1 MTNTF
6 RRRIVLLGMLAAPF
20 VAMPLLAQS
29 PTPEGTVITNTA
41 TASFTD
47 ANNNTY
53 SNVTA
58 STSITVGLKLG
69 VTVTTSA
76 ATQTPASPSTGNTV
90 TFTIANSGN
99 ANKDTVQVTNT
110 LAAGITVS
118 QYVLTVNGS
127 AVGTYATLAALNTAL
142 ATAAG
147 NGINYASTAT
157 VAVTYDVAS
166 GKGGATLPITLTAT
180 SQRDPGNPA
189 QTARTGSATTNVQ
202 PPVNVVINTT
212 PDAQAVSRLP
222 SNGTQ
227 YTEVFTVQNNGNA
240 SDNISLAG
248 SQSGG
253 ILTIVSVNGTAGAS
267 SSVTVASGS
276 SASVNVVYT
285 VANGAAAGATGTLTL
300 TATSG
305 NDNTKNDPGSY
316 VVTVIRS
323 AVTITKVAYK
333 DDQTTAIGA
342 SKVLPGDFVQYKITV
357 TNGGAA
363 AASTVSVTDPLA
375 AQLTYDSATGDL
387 AGWSF
392 TPSGGGVQA
401 TLSGT
406 LAAGASRFF
415 WVRAQVK

>member
-1 MTNTF
+1 MTNTL
-6 RRRIVLLGMLAAPF
+6 RRRIVLLGMLASPF
-20 VAMPLLAQS
+20 VASPLLAQS

-53 SNVTA
+53 TNVTA
-58 STSITVGLKLG
+58 SASITVGLKLG

-99 ANKDTVQVTNT
+99 ANADTVQVTNT
-110 LAAGITVS
+110 LASGITVS

-127 AVGTYATLAALNTAL
+127 AVGTYTTLAAMNTAL
-142 ATAAG
+142 STA
-147 NGINYASTAT
+147 GISYNSTAT

-180 SQRDPGNPA
+180 SQRDAGNAA

-212 PDAQAVSRLP
+212 PDNQAVSRLP

-227 YTEVFTVQNNGNA
+227 YTEVFTVQNSGNS
-240 SDNISLAG
+240 SDNISLAA

-305 NDNTKNDPGSY
+305 NDNTKNDAGSY
-316 VVTVIRS
+316 VITVIRS

-333 DDQTTAIGA
+333 DDQTTTVGA
-342 SKVLPGDFVQYKITV
+342 SKVLPGDYVQYKITV

-363 AASTVSVTDPLA
+363 AASTVVVTDPLA
-375 AQLTYDSATGDL
+375 SQLSYDSATGDA

-401 TLSGT
+401 TLSCT
-406 LAAGASRFF
+406 LAAGASRYF

>member
-20 VAMPLLAQS
+20 VASPLLAQS

-58 STSITVGLKLG
+58 TASITVGLKLG
-69 VTVTTSA
+69 ITVTSP

-90 TFTIANSGN
+90 VFTIANSGN

-110 LAAGITVS
+110 LASGISVT
-118 QYVLTVNGS
+118 QYALTVNGTS
-127 AVGTYATLAALNTAL
+127 IGTYATLALLNTAL

-147 NGINYASTAT
+147 NGIDYGSTAT
-157 VAVTYDVAS
+157 VTLTYDVAT
-166 GKGGATLPITLTAT
+166 GKGGSTLPITLTAT
-180 SQRDPGNPA
+180 SQRDAGNPA
-189 QTARTGSATTNVQ
+189 QTARTGTSTTNVQ
-202 PPVNVVINTT
+202 PPVSVVINTT
-212 PDAQAVSRLP
+212 PDNQAVSRLP

-227 YTEVFTVQNNGNA
+227 YTEVFTVQNSGNS
-240 SDNISLAG
+240 SDNIALVG

-253 ILTIVSVNGTAGAS
+253 ILTIVSVNGTAGS
-267 SSVTVASGS
+267 SGSVTIAAGS
-276 SASVNVVYT
+276 SASINVVYT

-333 DDQTTAIGA
+333 DDQTTVIGA
-342 SKVLPGDFVQYKITV
+342 TKVLPGDFVQYKISV

-363 AASTVSVTDPLA
+363 AASTVVVTDPLA
-375 AQLTYDSATGDL
+375 AALTYDSATGDA

-406 LAAGASRFF
+406 LAAGATRYF

>member
-6 RRRIVLLGMLAAPF
+6 RRRIVLLGMLAAPL
-20 VAMPLLAQS
+20 VATPLLAQS

-58 STSITVGLKLG
+58 SASITVGLKLG
-69 VTVTTSA
+69 ITVSSPA
-76 ATQTPASPSTGNTV
+76 SQTPASPSTGNTV
-90 TFTIANSGN
+90 TFTIANTGN
-99 ANKDTVQVTNT
+99 ANKDTVQVTNA
-110 LAAGITVS
+110 LAAGISVS
-118 QYVLTVNGS
+118 QYALTVNGT
-127 AVGTYATLAALNTAL
+127 AIGTYTTLAALNSAL

-147 NGINYASTAT
+147 NGINYASSAT
-157 VAVTYDVAS
+157 VVITYDVAS

-180 SQRDPGNPA
+180 SQRDAGNPA
-189 QTARTGSATTNVQ
+189 QTARTGSSTTNVL
-202 PPVNVVINTT
+202 PPVAVVINTT
-212 PDAQAVSRLP
+212 PDNQAVSRLP

-227 YTEVFTVQNNGNA
+227 YTEVFTVQNSGNS
-240 SDNISLAG
+240 SDNISLAAT
-248 SQSGG
+248 QSGG

-267 SSVTVASGS
+267 GS
-276 SASVNVVYT
+276 ATIAAGGSASINVVYT

-305 NDNTKNDPGSY
+305 NDNTKNDAGSY

-323 AVTITKVAYK
+323 AVAITKVAYK

-357 TNGGAA
+357 TNNGAA

-375 AQLTYDSATGDL
+375 AALTYDSATGDL
-387 AGWSF
+387 AGWTF

-401 TLSGT
+401 TLTGT
-406 LAAGASRFF
+406 LAAGASRYF